1 VTEKSKRGH
10 REAQEGLERLQREKE
25 RLQRGLERMQSGGN
39 REVIERLQRGHRED
53 EKRHGSTHEYSK
65 QCQLN
70 SVLALFLKALFTH
83 EVLNSNQLI
92 TIQTDEGL
100 NR

>member
-53 EKRHGSTHEYSK
+53 EKRHTPPTLACITPCNAHIHSAPLNKCK
-65 QCQLN
+65 QKL
-70 SVLALFLKALFTH
+70 
-83 EVLNSNQLI
+83 
-92 TIQTDEGL
+92 
-100 NR
+100 R

>member
-39 REVIERLQRGHRED
+39 REVIERLQRGHREG
-53 EKRHGSTHEYSK
+53 EKRHILT
-65 QCQLN
+65 CRLI
-70 SVLALFLKALFTH
+70 
-83 EVLNSNQLI
+83 VLNAWMFKL
-92 TIQTDEGL
+92 
-100 NR
+100 

>member
-10 REAQEGLERLQREKE
+10 REAQEGLERLQTEKE

-53 EKRHGSTHEYSK
+53 EKRHRNMLKISCDSLVELEYLFSSLRSL
-65 QCQLN
+65 CA
-70 SVLALFLKALFTH
+70 VLLLL
-83 EVLNSNQLI
+83 
-92 TIQTDEGL
+92 
-100 NR
+100 